1 MALRSNKPLEDI
13 LYMPVGEEI
22 IFRRG
27 QKPVFTKRYNIT
39 ENKLYQKISA
49 AYEKRIGAEME
60 DRLK

>member
-1 MALRSNKPLEDI
+1 
-13 LYMPVGEEI
+13 MPVGEEI

-39 ENKLYQKISA
+39 ENKLYQKISV